1 MWKRHGWEAG
11 AAGWGGARE
20 GLACSGT
27 GTGRCKTLVL
37 KELTCGQNIGRG
49 REEGE

>member
-1 MWKRHGWEAG
+1 MNGRPVR
-11 AAGWGGARE
+11 GGGGSHE
-20 GLACSGT
+20 GLGCSGT

-37 KELTCGQNIGRG
+37 KELMCGQSIGRG